1 VPRPSPDPDRD
12 AAAFEEWRSLLFGI
26 AYRMLGS
33 ASDAEDMVQEA
44 FLRWLGRGERGV
56 DSVRATW

>member
-1 VPRPSPDPDRD
+1 LPDAEAADAD

-33 ASDAEDMVQEA
+33 AADAEDV
-44 FLRWLGRGERGV
+44 V
-56 DSVRATW
+56 

>member
-1 VPRPSPDPDRD
+1 MASPELEAD

-33 ASDAEDMVQEA
+33 AADAEDVVQEA
-44 FLRWLGRGERGV
+44 SIRWLRRGDR
-56 DSVRATW
+56 

>member
-1 VPRPSPDPDRD
+1 MPLPDLEAD

-33 ASDAEDMVQEA
+33 AADAEDVLQDA
-44 FLRWLGRGERGV
+44 SIRWLRWQQHRLIVLRC
-56 DSVRATW
+56 A